1 MRAAAVDWRLAA
13 PLGIVYLALFAAP
26 LLLLLGISLHADQ
39 DLQQWGLDNWT
50 KFWGDAF
57 YRGVVWDT
65 LRLGVAAVLAT
76 SLFAWPL
83 AVFFCNASPRTQKIL
98 IFIILL
104 PLLTS
109 VVIRTFAWIVILA
122 REGLVNQ
129 VVLSLG
135 LSATPLRLL
144 QTETGLILALMQ
156 IEMPLMLL
164 PLISVMRGLD
174 PNLLDASRALGA
186 GMWRGFF
193 RVILPLS
200 LPELIAPA
208 ETVAGGEHLHRQPGD
223 ELNETFAVFHGQF
236 HPARR
241 ILGAENLGQFLR
253 RKACGH
259 APRILQPERW
269 REFLAVIERHGHAVL
284 RRDEEIVLQQK
295 PSKQQPMPLVVGG
308 LLDEVLDLVR
318 SAFGL
323 ALGIAELF
331 CLGLKLLTVTPQLF
345 VHVLVRIGLMN
356 REGFKCFACAPFGN
370 LTRLL
375 DRAFQLSAKRR
386 GKTGHRITGPCFS
399 WVSTWARTPASHWSR
414 SAEFLMVAPGS

>member
-1 MRAAAVDWRLAA
+1 MRAVAVDWRLAA

-98 IFIILL
+98 LFIILL

-129 VVLSLG
+129 VVLALG

-186 GMWRGFF
+186 GMWRSFF

-200 LPELIAPA
+200 LPGWIAGATLVFASACTAFISQSVIGGARLVYLPSLIWQQAMVVYDWP
-208 ETVAGGEHLHRQPGD
+208 
-223 ELNETFAVFHGQF
+223 FA
-236 HPARR
+236 
-241 ILGAENLGQFLR
+241 
-253 RKACGH
+253 
-259 APRILQPERW
+259 
-269 REFLAVIERHGHAVL
+269 AVCSVTL
-284 RRDEEIVLQQK
+284 
-295 PSKQQPMPLVVGG
+295 
-308 LLDEVLDLVR
+308 
-318 SAFGL
+318 
-323 ALGIAELF
+323 
-331 CLGLKLLTVTPQLF
+331 LLTVLAGIMM
-345 VHVLVRIGLMN
+345 LNWLGRY
-356 REGFKCFACAPFGN
+356 
-370 LTRLL
+370 
-375 DRAFQLSAKRR
+375 
-386 GKTGHRITGPCFS
+386 
-399 WVSTWARTPASHWSR
+399 ARTD
-414 SAEFLMVAPGS
+414 

>member
-50 KFWGDAF
+50 KFWSDAF

-65 LRLGVAAVLAT
+65 LRLGVVAVLAT

-83 AVFFCNASPRTQKIL
+83 AVFFCNASPRAQKIL

-186 GMWRGFF
+186 GMWRSFF

-200 LPELIAPA
+200 LPGWIAGATLVFASACTAFISQSVIGGARLVYLPSLIWQQAMVVYDWPFA
-208 ETVAGGEHLHRQPGD
+208 AVCSVTLLFTVLAGIMM
-223 ELNETFAVFHGQF
+223 LNW
-236 HPARR
+236 
-241 ILGAENLGQFLR
+241 LGR
-253 RKACGH
+253 Y
-259 APRILQPERW
+259 
-269 REFLAVIERHGHAVL
+269 
-284 RRDEEIVLQQK
+284 
-295 PSKQQPMPLVVGG
+295 
-308 LLDEVLDLVR
+308 
-318 SAFGL
+318 
-323 ALGIAELF
+323 
-331 CLGLKLLTVTPQLF
+331 
-345 VHVLVRIGLMN
+345 
-356 REGFKCFACAPFGN
+356 
-370 LTRLL
+370 
-375 DRAFQLSAKRR
+375 
-386 GKTGHRITGPCFS
+386 
-399 WVSTWARTPASHWSR
+399 ARTD
-414 SAEFLMVAPGS
+414 

>member
-1 MRAAAVDWRLAA
+1 MRRAAVDWRLAA
-13 PLGIVYLALFAAP
+13 PLGIVYLALFSAP
-26 LLLLLGISLHADQ
+26 LLLLIGISLHADQ
-39 DLQQWGLDNWT
+39 DLQKWGLDNWT

-65 LRLGVAAVLAT
+65 LWLGVAAVLAT

-98 IFIILL
+98 LFIILL

-186 GMWRGFF
+186 GMWRSFF

-200 LPELIAPA
+200 LPGWIAGATLVFASACTAFISQSVIGGARLVYLPSLIWQQAMVVYDWPFA
-208 ETVAGGEHLHRQPGD
+208 AVCSVTLLFTVLAGIMM
-223 ELNETFAVFHGQF
+223 LNW
-236 HPARR
+236 
-241 ILGAENLGQFLR
+241 LGR
-253 RKACGH
+253 Y
-259 APRILQPERW
+259 
-269 REFLAVIERHGHAVL
+269 
-284 RRDEEIVLQQK
+284 
-295 PSKQQPMPLVVGG
+295 
-308 LLDEVLDLVR
+308 
-318 SAFGL
+318 
-323 ALGIAELF
+323 
-331 CLGLKLLTVTPQLF
+331 
-345 VHVLVRIGLMN
+345 
-356 REGFKCFACAPFGN
+356 
-370 LTRLL
+370 
-375 DRAFQLSAKRR
+375 
-386 GKTGHRITGPCFS
+386 
-399 WVSTWARTPASHWSR
+399 ARTD
-414 SAEFLMVAPGS
+414 